1 MEISFTPVADEPSS
15 AQDISPLAEDLRRVL
30 RSELLKGTCSANSI
44 ARLFSMHRRT
54 MNRHLNAEGLAFR
67 QVANQI
73 RFEIA
78 CELLENTDMALG
90 QVAAL
95 LRYSEPSA
103 FTRAFRRWSGQS
115 PSAWRSGHPQ
125 ALTQA
130 RHSLR
135 IRRQRRLRTDPDG
148 RTGRPNDLPVLK

>member
-1 MEISFTPVADEPSS
+1 MEISFTPGADEPSS

-30 RSELLKGTCSANSI
+30 RTELLRGTCSANSI

-67 QVANQI
+67 RVANQI

-90 QVAAL
+90 QVAAV

-115 PSAWRSGHPQ
+115 PSAWRSSHP
-125 ALTQA
+125 
-130 RHSLR
+130 RVRKS
-135 IRRQRRLRTDPDG
+135 RRLIKLRRLRSEPSG
-148 RTGRPNDLPVLK
+148 RSGQSNDVS

>member
-67 QVANQI
+67 RVANQI

-78 CELLENTDMALG
+78 CELLENTDMALS
-90 QVAAL
+90 QVAAV
-95 LRYSEPSA
+95 LRYSELSA

-115 PSAWRSGHPQ
+115 PSAWRSSHPQ
-125 ALTQA
+125 V
-130 RHSLR
+130 RKSLR